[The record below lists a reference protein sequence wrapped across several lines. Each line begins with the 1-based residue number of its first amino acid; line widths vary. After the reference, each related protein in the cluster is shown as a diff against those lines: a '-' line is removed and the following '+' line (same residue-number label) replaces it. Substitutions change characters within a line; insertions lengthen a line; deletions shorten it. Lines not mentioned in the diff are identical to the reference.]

1 MYRSLTQ
8 LVVRHWRV
16 GLALASVVAFA
27 LAGSASEPMP
37 M

>member
-1 MYRSLTQ
+1 MFLSLTQ

-16 GLALASVVAFA
+16 GLALTSIVAFA
-27 LAGSASEPMP
+27 LAGSATDPMP

>member
-8 LVVRHWRV
+8 LVARHWRV
-16 GLALASVVAFA
+16 GLALTSIVAFA
-27 LAGSASEPMP
+27 LSGSATDPMP